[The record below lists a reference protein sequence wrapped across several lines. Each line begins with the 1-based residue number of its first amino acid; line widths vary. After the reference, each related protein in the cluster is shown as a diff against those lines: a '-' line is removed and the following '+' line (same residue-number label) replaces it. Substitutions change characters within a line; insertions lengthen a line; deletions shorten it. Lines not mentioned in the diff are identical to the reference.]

1 MGSEIGQHK
10 RSYENRYNDVE
21 RPADPE
27 WRKAEDE
34 LSVKLKEVAKLNY
47 QKAHQEKDNTQTVR
61 LWLNQITPDNYEKK
75 QSELRG
81 LMFGDRLA
89 KDEPGFEN

>member
-47 QKAHQEKDNTQTVR
+47 QKAH
-61 LWLNQITPDNYEKK
+61 
-75 QSELRG
+75 
-81 LMFGDRLA
+81 
-89 KDEPGFEN
+89 